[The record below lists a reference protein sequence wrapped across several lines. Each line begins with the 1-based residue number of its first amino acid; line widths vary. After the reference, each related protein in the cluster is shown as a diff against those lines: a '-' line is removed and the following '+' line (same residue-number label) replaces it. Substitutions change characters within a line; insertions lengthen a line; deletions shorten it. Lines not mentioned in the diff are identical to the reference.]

1 MNLRQK
7 GNTYED
13 QAEAYLKS
21 TGYRILCR
29 NFRSRTGEIDIIGR
43 DGNYL
48 VFVEVKYRS
57 DDSRGLP
64 EEAVDQRKIYRICRT
79 ADYYR
84 MVRNVPE
91 DLPCRFDVVC
101 ICGEQVKLIK
111 DAFSYC
117 G

>member
-7 GNTYED
+7 GNTYEE

-57 DDSRGLP
+57 DDSLS
-64 EEAVDQRKIYRICRT
+64 
-79 ADYYR
+79 
-84 MVRNVPE
+84 
-91 DLPCRFDVVC
+91 
-101 ICGEQVKLIK
+101 LIHI
-111 DAFSYC
+111 
-117 G
+117 